1 MTKEEIQQKAQKT
14 QQEIMHGLNSIEQL
28 KAQVSVARGKLQVYV
43 DLLQE
48 LEAAGEAD
56 AKGEEEK

>member
-1 MTKEEIQQKAQKT
+1 MTKEEIQQKAQRT

-28 KAQVSVARGKLQVYV
+28 KVQVAIARGKLHVYTE
-43 DLLQE
+43 LLQG
-48 LEAAGEAD
+48 LEASGEAD